1 MLTVSKSDVLV
12 RMPIF
17 CYYGRITAVTDGLIK
32 MENVRFLGEPSHEEL
47 SKMCG
52 DIKDN
57 ENVIDNYYVVPS
69 MVVTTKN
76 IIEIL
81 NVRTLQNVLHEIL
94 SEDV

>member
-1 MLTVSKSDVLV
+1 MLTVSKSYVIV

-17 CYYGRITAVTDGLIK
+17 CYYGRIAAVTDGLIK

-47 SKMCG
+47 SKLCG

-57 ENVIDNYYVVPS
+57 ENAIDNYYVVPS

-94 SEDV
+94 SEEV